1 MKDRIQRGSKYENIN
16 LSKLERK
23 TCTAHMEGFG
33 GGGEGTGRGGGG
45 NPLPGRNMKGMK
57 TEFY

>member
-23 TCTAHMEGFG
+23 TCTACLEGFG
-33 GGGEGTGRGGGG
+33 GGGGG
-45 NPLPGRNMKGMK
+45 NPLPGRNMKGKK